1 MGWSKRSGGV
11 WVLAAVVAAG
21 AAAHAQSPNYGVGRR
36 PSADELRAMD
46 SLIGP
51 EGKELPPGK
60 GTARE
65 GATIYAQRC
74 AACHGAT
81 GTEGPNDRL
90 VGGQGTLNTDRP
102 VRTVGSYWPYATTV
116 WGYIH
121 RAMPVD
127 SPGSLTPDQVYAL
140 TAFLLFKNGIIQETT
155 VMDRESLPKVR
166 MPNRDGFVADPRP
179 DWKNPTR

>member
-1 MGWSKRSGGV
+1 MGWSKV
-11 WVLAAVVAAG
+11 WVLAAGMAAC
-21 AAAHAQSPNYGVGRR
+21 AAAQAQSPKYGVGRTA
-36 PSADELRAMD
+36 SADEIRAWD

-65 GATIYAQRC
+65 GATIFAQRC

-90 VGGQGTLNTDRP
+90 VGGQGTLNTPRP

-116 WGYIH
+116 WDYIN
-121 RAMPVD
+121 RAMPID
-127 SPGSLTPDQVYAL
+127 NPGSLTPDQVYAV
-140 TAFLLFKNGIIQETT
+140 TAFLLFKNGILQETT
-155 VMDRESLPKVR
+155 ALDRESLPKVR
-166 MPNRDGFVADPRP
+166 MPNRDGFVPDPRP
-179 DWKNPTR
+179 DWKNPAR